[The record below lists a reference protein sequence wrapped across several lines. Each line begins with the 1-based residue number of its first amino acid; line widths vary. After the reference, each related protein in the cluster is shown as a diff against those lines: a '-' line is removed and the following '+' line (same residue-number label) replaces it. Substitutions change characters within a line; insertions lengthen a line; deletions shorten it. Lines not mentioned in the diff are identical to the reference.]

1 MSLLVCKKCN
11 SAITVRI
18 KTPNARQRNYVCPVC
33 GTSINTFKII
43 NYVIGLTVL
52 FTLWVISFFSHH
64 IIEGNFKLNQENQLS
79 LIAVIVLVTFIG
91 YVTYRRSKEAEKSKK
106 WVLFGSIAGLLLL
119 NEIHTAALR
128 VWGL

>member
-1 MSLLVCKKCN
+1 MSLLICKKCN
-11 SAITVRI
+11 STITVRI

-33 GTSINTFKII
+33 GTSIHTFKII

-64 IIEGNFKLNQENQLS
+64 ITEGNFRLNQENQLS
-79 LIAVIVLVTFIG
+79 VLAVIVLVTFIG
-91 YVTYRRSKEAEKSKK
+91 YVTYIRSKEVEKSKK

>member
-11 SAITVRI
+11 STITVRI
-18 KTPNARQRNYVCPVC
+18 KTPNARERSYVCPVC

-64 IIEGNFKLNQENQLS
+64 IIEGNFKFNQENQLS

-91 YVTYRRSKEAEKSKK
+91 YVTYRRSKEVEKSKK

>member
-11 SAITVRI
+11 STITARI
-18 KTPNARQRNYVCPVC
+18 KTPNARQQNYVCPVC

-52 FTLWVISFFSHH
+52 VTLWVILFFSHH
-64 IIEGNFKLNQENQLS
+64 IIEGNFWFNQENQLS

-91 YVTYRRSKEAEKSKK
+91 YVTYRRSKEVEKSKK